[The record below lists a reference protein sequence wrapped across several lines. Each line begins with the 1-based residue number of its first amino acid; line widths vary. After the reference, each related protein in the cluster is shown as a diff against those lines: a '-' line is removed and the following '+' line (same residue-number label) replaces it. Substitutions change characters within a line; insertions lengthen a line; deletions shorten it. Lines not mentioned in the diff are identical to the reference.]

1 MHTNFLYIYVCVF
14 VFLLSAVNLLNWS
27 YQSAKA
33 CTVLVGENTE
43 AFPKTSA
50 ETNCSSG
57 RPPSGGKY
65 LHADGNSVLLPPYSS
80 SSLQNSTLDPKHL
93 RWRRS
98 VNQHAIYP
106 NVDTHGTNSDTP
118 VAARDVVDDDD
129 VDDVDVAVHVD
140 NLTSVNLVHGNVS
153 GSTADVAVTDE
164 GGNLTSEGDIS
175 VIHSHQHASVS
186 VARNVSV
193 PKSNYTN
200 SNGNVDEGLIEEE
213 GSGFITSRRNVTNV
227 HDSAADS
234 IQRDYPPVYSYG
246 QDEVEIV
253 RLDHESVTLK
263 SGGSSLPQHT
273 SPDANRLNNELKDVP
288 LIDGESVDDE
298 DVVDKTDRAENERD
312 ITGKPVI
319 STVHLSAFQ
328 SDATTAQYKDESKPD
343 VSVFRTSLENPSQSN
358 RVETDVGNAATEYNP
373 QSVAEHVPR
382 EHGSQLILHSAP
394 DSVPNSHIEVS
405 HNIMNVSV
413 SDVSLTALPK
423 VNVLE
428 LSPDINGSS
437 RHAKRVLVN
446 VTIATEDVDQ
456 SNETGHHSSNHQ
468 PVYVLSVSVPTNG
481 DSEQVAGV
489 DISPP
494 SQKLASVLLGM
505 SNDNATHISVPKHE
519 PPSSLPPATTTVIPF
534 PTTTAFPLWGGVC
547 ECTCPCLDNSEN
559 ETGLDL
565 EGDNTEPVST
575 DVSVFAENVTVSTTH
590 QGNLTG
596 HETENDDKT
605 LIHENVT
612 VREESSITAEIQM
625 RDMDENSTASSDIPT
640 TTIPTEM
647 TETTTLE
654 TSTTPN
660 FTYSTPFEYT
670 DESSNADGLISS
682 SASPLMETVS
692 STHVSDVVTE
702 MSTDL
707 TGTDSRR
714 QDCPVAPTV
723 TAPPPLILV
732 MEGKT
737 TLQLM
742 SVLHYCHISSWKSEL
757 HMTAY

>member
-1 MHTNFLYIYVCVF
+1 MSLYICEF

-50 ETNCSSG
+50 ETNRSSG
-57 RPPSGGKY
+57 RPRPPSGGKY
-65 LHADGNSVLLPPYSS
+65 PHADGNSVLLPPYSS
-80 SSLQNSTLDPKHL
+80 SLLQHSTLASKHL

-118 VAARDVVDDDD
+118 VAARDIVDDD

-153 GSTADVAVTDE
+153 DSTADVAVTDE
-164 GGNLTSEGDIS
+164 GGNLTIEGDMF
-175 VIHSHQHASVS
+175 VLHPHRHASVS
-186 VARNVSV
+186 DPHIVSV
-193 PKSNYTN
+193 PKSNYAN
-200 SNGNVDEGLIEEE
+200 SNGSVDEGLIEEE
-213 GSGFITSRRNVTNV
+213 GSGFIATRRHVTNV
-227 HDSAADS
+227 HDSAADA
-234 IQRDYPPVYSYG
+234 IQRDHPTVYSYG

-253 RLDHESVTLK
+253 RLDHEPVTLK

-273 SPDANRLNNELKDVP
+273 SPDANRLNNELKDIS
-288 LIDGESVDDE
+288 LIGGQSVDDE
-298 DVVDKTDRAENERD
+298 DVVDKTDGAENDRD
-312 ITGKPVI
+312 TTGKPVI
-319 STVHLSAFQ
+319 STTYLSAFQ
-328 SDATTAQYKDESKPD
+328 SDTTTVQYKDESKLD
-343 VSVFRTSLENPSQSN
+343 VSVFHTSIDNPSQSN
-358 RVETDVGNAATEYNP
+358 RVETDVRNAATEHNP
-373 QSVAEHVPR
+373 QSVAEHVPQ

-394 DSVPNSHIEVS
+394 ESVSNSHIEVS
-405 HNIMNVSV
+405 HNIVNVSV
-413 SDVSLTALPK
+413 PDVSLTALPK
-423 VNVLE
+423 VSLLE
-428 LSPDINGSS
+428 LSPDTNGSS

-456 SNETGHHSSNHQ
+456 SNETGHHSNNHQ

-505 SNDNATHISVPKHE
+505 STDNATHTSVSKHE
-519 PPSSLPPATTTVIPF
+519 PPSSLPPATTTITPS
-534 PTTTAFPLWGGVC
+534 PTTAFPLWGGVC

-596 HETENDDKT
+596 NKTENDDKT
-605 LIHENVT
+605 LVHENVT
-612 VREESSITAEIQM
+612 VIEESSIIPEILM
-625 RDMDENSTASSDIPT
+625 RGVDENSTVSSGMPK

-654 TSTTPN
+654 TSSTPN
-660 FTYSTPFEYT
+660 FKYSTPFEYT
-670 DESSNADGLISS
+670 DESSNAEGLISS
-682 SASPLMETVS
+682 SVSPLMETVS
-692 STHVSDVVTE
+692 SAPVSDVVTE

-707 TGTDSRR
+707 TSTDSRR

-742 SVLHYCHISSWKSEL
+742 SVLHYCCISSWKSKL
-757 HMTAY
+757 HMTVY

>member
-1 MHTNFLYIYVCVF
+1 
-14 VFLLSAVNLLNWS
+14 
-27 YQSAKA
+27 
-33 CTVLVGENTE
+33 VGENTE

-50 ETNCSSG
+50 ETNRSSG
-57 RPPSGGKY
+57 RPRPPSGGKY

-80 SSLQNSTLDPKHL
+80 SSLQHSTLAPKYL

-118 VAARDVVDDDD
+118 VAARDVVDDD

-175 VIHSHQHASVS
+175 VLHSHRHASVS
-186 VARNVSV
+186 VPRNVSV
-193 PKSNYTN
+193 PKSYYTN
-200 SNGNVDEGLIEEE
+200 SSGNVDEGLIEEE
-213 GSGFITSRRNVTNV
+213 GSGFSTTRRHVTNV
-227 HDSAADS
+227 HDSAADA

-253 RLDHESVTLK
+253 RLSHESVTLK
-263 SGGSSLPQHT
+263 SGGSNLPQHT
-273 SPDANRLNNELKDVP
+273 SPDANRLNNELKDIP
-288 LIDGESVDDE
+288 LIDSESVDDE
-298 DVVDKTDRAENERD
+298 DVVDKTDGAEHERD
-312 ITGKPVI
+312 TTGKPVT
-319 STVHLSAFQ
+319 STTYLSAFQ
-328 SDATTAQYKDESKPD
+328 SDATTVQYKDESKLD
-343 VSVFRTSLENPSQSN
+343 VSMFHTSLENPSHSN
-358 RVETDVGNAATEYNP
+358 RVETEVGNTATEYNP
-373 QSVAEHVPR
+373 QSVAEHVPQ

-394 DSVPNSHIEVS
+394 DSFPNSHLEVS

-428 LSPDINGSS
+428 LSPDTNGSS

-446 VTIATEDVDQ
+446 VTIATEDVDE

-494 SQKLASVLLGM
+494 SQKLASVLLSM
-505 SNDNATHISVPKHE
+505 SNDNATHISVSKHE
-519 PPSSLPPATTTVIPF
+519 PPSSPSPATSTIIPF

-565 EGDNTEPVST
+565 EVGNTEPVST
-575 DVSVFAENVTVSTTH
+575 DISVFAENVTVSTTR
-590 QGNLTG
+590 QDNLTG

-612 VREESSITAEIQM
+612 VKEESSVTVEVVT
-625 RDMDENSTASSDIPT
+625 RGMDEKSTVSSDIPV

-647 TETTTLE
+647 TETSALE
-654 TSTTPN
+654 TTATPN

-670 DESSNADGLISS
+670 DESSNAEGLISS
-682 SASPLMETVS
+682 SVSPLMETVS
-692 STHVSDVVTE
+692 STPVSDVVTE

-707 TGTDSRR
+707 TSTNSRR

-732 MEGKT
+732 IEGKT
-737 TLQLM
+737 MLQLM
-742 SVLHYCHISSWKSEL
+742 SVLHYCHISSWKSKL
-757 HMTAY
+757 HMTAYFVHDV

>member
-1 MHTNFLYIYVCVF
+1 
-14 VFLLSAVNLLNWS
+14 
-27 YQSAKA
+27 
-33 CTVLVGENTE
+33 VGENTE
-43 AFPKTSA
+43 AFPKASA
-50 ETNCSSG
+50 ETNRSSG
-57 RPPSGGKY
+57 RPRPPSGGKY

-80 SSLQNSTLDPKHL
+80 SLLQHRTLDPKHL

-118 VAARDVVDDDD
+118 VAARDVVVDDDDD

-140 NLTSVNLVHGNVS
+140 ILTSVNLVHGNVS
-153 GSTADVAVTDE
+153 GSTADVAVKDE

-175 VIHSHQHASVS
+175 VLHSHRHASVS
-186 VARNVSV
+186 VPRNVSV
-193 PKSNYTN
+193 PKSNYT
-200 SNGNVDEGLIEEE
+200 SSIGNVDEGLIEEE
-213 GSGFITSRRNVTNV
+213 GSGFIATRRNVTNV

-234 IQRDYPPVYSYG
+234 FQRDYPPVYSYG

-263 SGGSSLPQHT
+263 SGGSSLPEHT

-288 LIDGESVDDE
+288 LIDSESVDDE

-312 ITGKPVI
+312 TTGKPVI
-319 STVHLSAFQ
+319 SIMHLSAFQ
-328 SDATTAQYKDESKPD
+328 SDATTAQYKDESKLD
-343 VSVFRTSLENPSQSN
+343 VSVFHTSLENPSQSN
-358 RVETDVGNAATEYNP
+358 RVETDVGNTATEYNP

-382 EHGSQLILHSAP
+382 EHGSQLIMHSSP
-394 DSVPNSHIEVS
+394 DSVPNSPIEVS

-413 SDVSLTALPK
+413 PDVSLTALPK

-428 LSPDINGSS
+428 LSPDTNGSS

-481 DSEQVAGV
+481 DSEQVASV

-505 SNDNATHISVPKHE
+505 SNDNTTHKSVSKHE
-519 PPSSLPPATTTVIPF
+519 PPSSLPPATTTVTPF

-559 ETGLDL
+559 ETSLGL

-596 HETENDDKT
+596 HKIENDDKT
-605 LIHENVT
+605 LIHENMT
-612 VREESSITAEIQM
+612 VREEFTITAEILM
-625 RDMDENSTASSDIPT
+625 RGMDENSTVSSDMPA

-654 TSTTPN
+654 TSATPN
-660 FTYSTPFEYT
+660 LTYSTPFEHT
-670 DESSNADGLISS
+670 DESSDSEGLISS

-692 STHVSDVVTE
+692 STPVGDVTE

-707 TGTDSRR
+707 TSTDSRR

-742 SVLHYCHISSWKSEL
+742 SVLHYSCISSWKSEL